1 MDKNL
6 LREARAARR
15 AFVLTVTLSVLGG
28 IAIIVQALAL
38 SHAIDRAYLGD
49 APLDAVAP
57 LLAVVALMIGLR
69 ALLAWGRHIAAADV
83 AITVKTDLRR
93 RLLAHLTALGPGY
106 LQGERT
112 GELVTTL
119 TGGIDSLDAYFRDY
133 LPAIFTA
140 LFVPLAILLAVLPL
154 DGLTFGVL
162 IVTAPLIPFMMVLI
176 GKAAGIVARRQF
188 SELSRLGAHFLDV
201 LQGLTTLKLFNRS
214 RYQIETIGQI
224 TGEFRAAT
232 MGVLRVAFLSAFMLE
247 LLATL
252 SVAIVAVQIG
262 IRLLYGGIAYA
273 DALFLLVIAPEFYMP
288 LRNLG
293 ARFHAG
299 TTGAAAA
306 ARIFDVLQTPLPAS
320 TADASQTIPDAL
332 DIRFENVSVRYD
344 DGARAALHGLTL
356 TINAGERVALV
367 GESGSGKS
375 TTAALLLRFVA
386 PDAGRVTVGGVDL
399 AALDADAWR
408 ARVAWVSQSPYL
420 FNASIADNIRLAR
433 PDAPLDAV
441 IYAAQQAA
449 AHEFITCL
457 PDGYATSCG
466 ERGLRLS
473 GGQAQRIAIARAFL
487 KDAPL
492 VILDEATAHLDR
504 ETEDAVQQ
512 ALERLLAGRT
522 ALIIAHRL
530 HTVRSADRI
539 AVLEAARVVESGTHD
554 ELMAAG
560 GAYARLIDAAG
571 DLALIGGD
579 DAPID

>member
-6 LREARAARR
+6 LREARGARR
-15 AFVLTVTLSVLGG
+15 AFVLTVALSVFGG

-38 SHAIDRAYLGD
+38 SQAIDRAYLGD

-69 ALLAWGRHIAAADV
+69 ALLAWGGHIAAADV

-119 TGGIDSLDAYFRDY
+119 TGGVDSLDAYFRDY

-214 RYQIETIGQI
+214 RYQIETIGHI
-224 TGEFRAAT
+224 TGEFRVAT

-252 SVAIVAVQIG
+252 SVAIVAVEIG
-262 IRLLYGGIAYA
+262 IRLLYSGIAFA

-306 ARIFDVLQTPLPAS
+306 ARIFDVLHTPLPAS
-320 TADASQTIPDAL
+320 TAHPSQTIPDAL
-332 DIRFENVSVRYD
+332 DIRFEDVSVRYD
-344 DGARAALHGLTL
+344 DGARAALHDLTL
-356 TINAGERVALV
+356 TISAGERVALV

-386 PDAGRVTVGGVDL
+386 PESGRVTVGCVDL
-399 AALDADAWR
+399 GALDADAWR
-408 ARVAWVSQSPYL
+408 ARIAWVSQSPYL

-433 PDAPLDAV
+433 PDAPLDSV

-449 AHEFITCL
+449 AHEFITRL
-457 PDGYATSCG
+457 PDGYATPCG

-512 ALERLLAGRT
+512 ALDRLLDGRT

-530 HTVRSADRI
+530 YTVRSADRI
-539 AVLEAARVVESGTHD
+539 AVLDAGRVVESGTHD
-554 ELMAAG
+554 ALLAADG
-560 GAYARLIDAAG
+560 VYARLIRAAG

-579 DAPID
+579 DARAD

>member
-6 LREARAARR
+6 MREARAARR
-15 AFVLTVTLSVLGG
+15 AFVLTVALSVFGG
-28 IAIIVQALAL
+28 IATIVQALAL
-38 SHAIDRAYLGD
+38 SQAIDRAYLGGG
-49 APLDAVAP
+49 ALDAVAP
-57 LLAVVALMIGLR
+57 LLAVVALMIGVR
-69 ALLAWGRHIAAADV
+69 ALLAWGGHIAAADV

-119 TGGIDSLDAYFRDY
+119 TGGVDSLDAYFRDY

-188 SELSRLGAHFLDV
+188 SEMSRLGAHFLDV

-214 RYQIETIGQI
+214 RYQIETIGHI

-306 ARIFDVLQTPLPAS
+306 ARIFAVLNTPPSNAEATS
-320 TADASQTIPDAL
+320 RTIPDAL
-332 DIRFENVSVRYD
+332 DIRFEDVSVRYD
-344 DGARAALHGLTL
+344 NGARAALHGLTL
-356 TINAGERVALV
+356 TLNAGERVALV

-375 TTAALLLRFVA
+375 TTAGLLLRFVT

-399 AALDADAWR
+399 AALDSDAWR

-441 IYAAQQAA
+441 IHAAEQAA
-449 AHEFITCL
+449 AHGFITRL
-457 PDGYATSCG
+457 PDGYATPCG

-504 ETEDAVQQ
+504 ATEESVQQ

-539 AVLEAARVVESGTHD
+539 AVLEAGRVVESGTHD
-554 ELMAAG
+554 ALLAADRV
-560 GAYARLIDAAG
+560 YARLIRAAG

-579 DAPID
+579 DARTD

>member
-6 LREARAARR
+6 LREARGARR
-15 AFVLTVTLSVLGG
+15 AFVLTVALSVLGG

-38 SHAIDRAYLGD
+38 SQAIDRAYLGD

-57 LLAVVALMIGLR
+57 LLGVVALMIGLR
-69 ALLAWGRHIAAADV
+69 ALLAWGGHIVAADV
-83 AITVKTDLRR
+83 AISVKTDLRR

-119 TGGIDSLDAYFRDY
+119 TGGVDSLDAYFRDY

-262 IRLLYGGIAYA
+262 IR
-273 DALFLLVIAPEFYMP
+273 
-288 LRNLG
+288 
-293 ARFHAG
+293 
-299 TTGAAAA
+299 
-306 ARIFDVLQTPLPAS
+306 
-320 TADASQTIPDAL
+320 
-332 DIRFENVSVRYD
+332 
-344 DGARAALHGLTL
+344 
-356 TINAGERVALV
+356 
-367 GESGSGKS
+367 
-375 TTAALLLRFVA
+375 
-386 PDAGRVTVGGVDL
+386 
-399 AALDADAWR
+399 
-408 ARVAWVSQSPYL
+408 
-420 FNASIADNIRLAR
+420 
-433 PDAPLDAV
+433 
-441 IYAAQQAA
+441 
-449 AHEFITCL
+449 
-457 PDGYATSCG
+457 
-466 ERGLRLS
+466 
-473 GGQAQRIAIARAFL
+473 
-487 KDAPL
+487 
-492 VILDEATAHLDR
+492 
-504 ETEDAVQQ
+504 
-512 ALERLLAGRT
+512 
-522 ALIIAHRL
+522 
-530 HTVRSADRI
+530 
-539 AVLEAARVVESGTHD
+539 
-554 ELMAAG
+554 
-560 GAYARLIDAAG
+560 
-571 DLALIGGD
+571 
-579 DAPID
+579 